1 VEVED
6 RELLNGTV
14 TVGEEVVVRV
24 DLANFHPAQG
34 RITLNLTADG
44 TLVARKTVTVGVD
57 ERRTVYLRAV
67 PNDPGRYELRLDGVS
82 VGTVTVT
89 AADGSA
95 TASTEPSTGTSPTT
109 GKTPDTV
116 APTPEATS
124 TDWETPTA
132 TSETQSSTLA
142 GGGTRTGTGTATP
155 LVGPEDPTGTD
166 TVVAAGMSLMLLYG
180 VGVAVYVLREHPPS
194 GLG

>member
-14 TVGEEVVVRV
+14 ATGEEVVVRV
-24 DLANFHPAQG
+24 DLSNFHPARG

-44 TLVARKTVTVGVD
+44 TVVARRTVTVGVD

-67 PNDPGRYELRLDGVS
+67 PNDPGQYELRLDGVS
-82 VGTVTVT
+82 VGTLTVT

-95 TASTEPSTGTSPTT
+95 TASTEPSTGSSPTT
-109 GKTPDTV
+109 GTTPGTV
-116 APTPEATS
+116 APTSETTS
-124 TDWETPTA
+124 TGWETPTG
-132 TSETQSSTLA
+132 TSGTQPSTSA
-142 GGGTRTGTGTATP
+142 ERGTRTGTGTATP
-155 LVGPEDPTGTD
+155 PVGPEDPTGTD
-166 TVVAAGMSLMLLYG
+166 AVVAAGMSLMLLYG

-194 GLG
+194 GLD